1 MPDIR
6 MYSTHVC
13 PYCMMAERLLHK
25 KGVQVQKIYIDTNP
39 HQLKEMIKITGRRTV
54 PQIFIGE
61 QHVGGFDD
69 LTELDLDGK
78 LDPLLSQ

>member
-1 MPDIR
+1 
-6 MYSTHVC
+6 
-13 PYCMMAERLLHK
+13 MMAERLLHK
-25 KGVQVQKIYIDTNP
+25 KGVQVETIYIDTNP
-39 HQLKEMIKITGRRTV
+39 QKLKEMIKITGRRTV